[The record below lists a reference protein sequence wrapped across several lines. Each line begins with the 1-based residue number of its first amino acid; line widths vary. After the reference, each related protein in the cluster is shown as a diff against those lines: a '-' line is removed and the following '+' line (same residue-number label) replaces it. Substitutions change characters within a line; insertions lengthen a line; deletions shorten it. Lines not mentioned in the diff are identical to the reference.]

1 MPVLLKALLL
11 ATIVLAAI
19 FDLRYR
25 RIPNWLNLSAISLGF
40 GSNILLFHLHGF
52 LLSILGLG
60 CALLIYVPLYL
71 VRGMG
76 AGDVKLMAAVGS
88 IVGPWNWLWIF
99 LATALLGGFVS
110 LIYVVCR
117 RRVQHT
123 LLNLAFVVAELGHVR
138 VPAGRDSRLDIR
150 DPSALRMPHGAV
162 IAAAAGAFLL
172 FGSQALSSV
181 S

>member
-25 RIPNWLNLSAISLGF
+25 RIPNWLNLSAITLGI
-40 GSNILLFHLHGF
+40 GSNILLFHFHGF
-52 LLSILGLG
+52 LLSVAGLG
-60 CALLIYVPLYL
+60 CSLLIYVPLFL

-88 IVGPWNWLWIF
+88 IAGPWNWLWIF
-99 LATALLGGFVS
+99 LATALLGGAIA
-110 LIYVVCR
+110 LIYVVWR
-117 RRVQHT
+117 RRVHHT
-123 LLNLAFVVAELGHVR
+123 LLNLAFVVAELWHVR
-138 VPAGRDSRLDIR
+138 APAIGDPRLDIR
-150 DPSALRMPHGAV
+150 DPSALRVPHGAV
-162 IAAAAGAFLL
+162 IAGGAGAFLL
-172 FGSQALSSV
+172 FGSHVLSSL